1 MGFWNEFKTAF
12 RRSYRQSF
20 DASYN
25 QAMRLCPEC
34 QAITLKS
41 SSVERRL
48 VREYP
53 NNQALYDSAK
63 TGCFICLFILQRNIK
78 QNRVRFT
85 ADDVLEQANVDA
97 PIKIFQT
104 LEHGQHNLEWE
115 SDATLG
121 FPGGASAGIFY
132 REVFGG
138 LIADDGKL
146 DSCRQISWLPLSH
159 LIIA

>member
-1 MGFWNEFKTAF
+1 MRATVTL
-12 RRSYRQSF
+12 SQTHQS
-20 DASYN
+20 A
-25 QAMRLCPEC
+25 QWMRLCPEC

-41 SSVERRL
+41 SVNERRL
-48 VREYP
+48 VREYL
-53 NNQALYDSAK
+53 NNQVLYDSAI
-63 TGCFICLFILQRNIK
+63 TGCLICLFILQRNIK

-85 ADDVLEQANVDA
+85 GDNVFDQANVDA

-121 FPGGASAGIFY
+121 FPGGASGGTFY

-138 LIADDGKL
+138 LVADDGKSNGFL
-146 DSCRQISWLPLSH
+146 PPISWLPLSH
-159 LIIA
+159 LLVAQSSQFL

>member
-20 DASYN
+20 YASYN
-25 QAMRLCPEC
+25 QAMWLCPEC

-41 SSVERRL
+41 SSVQRRL

-53 NNQALYDSAK
+53 NNQALYDSAI

-85 ADDVLEQANVDA
+85 GDNVLDQANVDA
-97 PIKIFQT
+97 PINIFQT

-138 LIADDGKL
+138 LVADDGK
-146 DSCRQISWLPLSH
+146 SNFCCQTSGCPLV
-159 LIIA
+159 A